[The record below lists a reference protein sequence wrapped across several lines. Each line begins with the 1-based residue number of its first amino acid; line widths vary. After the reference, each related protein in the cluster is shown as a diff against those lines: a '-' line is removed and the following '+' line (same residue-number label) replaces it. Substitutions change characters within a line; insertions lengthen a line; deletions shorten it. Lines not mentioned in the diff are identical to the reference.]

1 MTRSRSWTLA
11 LAMVAGASA
20 HAGADPTDD
29 QVVLDWNVTFL
40 QVAPVP
46 TYPRTMAMVHVAMF
60 DAVNAIAPRYASY
73 LALPTPAPGADA
85 RAAAVGAAYGVLV
98 RLFPSQQATLDAARA
113 ASLAPIP
120 DGPAKAAGLAF
131 GDTAASTMVSL
142 RANDNF
148 LLANPVYVPL
158 SGPEYYQLTPPA
170 FSNPINQLAAIWAP
184 FVMAS
189 SDQFRPN
196 GPPALGSARFL
207 AEYDEVRRLGVACP
221 DPTNCARSAE
231 QTMIARWHGA
241 EQAWP
246 QYSRIARILAAE
258 STADLLDTSRA
269 FALLGLALGDAA
281 VSCFEA
287 KYAYDFLRPV
297 TAIRGG
303 DTDGVPATIGDAGWT
318 PLLTTPL
325 HPEYPSGHSTI
336 GAAGGEIIKKMFG
349 NHAGFTTTSPG
360 VPNVSR
366 YFEDADAFGADGQVA
381 RIYGGIHFRT
391 AVVEGRKQG
400 RKVAKLVLETALL
413 PFD

>member
-1 MTRSRSWTLA
+1 
-11 LAMVAGASA
+11 
-20 HAGADPTDD
+20 
-29 QVVLDWNVTFL
+29 
-40 QVAPVP
+40 
-46 TYPRTMAMVHVAMF
+46 MVHVAMF

-221 DPTNCARSAE
+221 DPDELRAKRGADDDRPLARRRA
-231 QTMIARWHGA
+231 G
-241 EQAWP
+241 
-246 QYSRIARILAAE
+246 LAAVQPHRE
-258 STADLLDTSRA
+258 DPRRRVPPPRTFSTRRGPSRSS
-269 FALLGLALGDAA
+269 
-281 VSCFEA
+281 VS
-287 KYAYDFLRPV
+287 PS
-297 TAIRGG
+297 
-303 DTDGVPATIGDAGWT
+303 AT
-318 PLLTTPL
+318 PP
-325 HPEYPSGHSTI
+325 
-336 GAAGGEIIKKMFG
+336 
-349 NHAGFTTTSPG
+349 
-360 VPNVSR
+360 
-366 YFEDADAFGADGQVA
+366 
-381 RIYGGIHFRT
+381 
-391 AVVEGRKQG
+391 
-400 RKVAKLVLETALL
+400 
-413 PFD
+413 